1 MHELFET
8 RIAII
13 EDILN
18 KVVTE
23 LQDALSTQ
31 EQMIATVATGYAE
44 LTVLVDAIIATIDH
58 RDNKE
63 EIAIFTETIEN
74 KRREMLDVLSN
85 FSGNQTGSVESVPTE

>member
-1 MHELFET
+1 MHALLEA
-8 RIAII
+8 RIAVI

-18 KVVTE
+18 NVVTE

-58 RDNKE
+58 RDNE
-63 EIAIFTETIEN
+63 DEITIFTKTIEN
-74 KRREMLDVLSN
+74 KRKEMLDVLSN
-85 FSGNQTGSVESVPTE
+85 FSGNQAGSMEPVSSE